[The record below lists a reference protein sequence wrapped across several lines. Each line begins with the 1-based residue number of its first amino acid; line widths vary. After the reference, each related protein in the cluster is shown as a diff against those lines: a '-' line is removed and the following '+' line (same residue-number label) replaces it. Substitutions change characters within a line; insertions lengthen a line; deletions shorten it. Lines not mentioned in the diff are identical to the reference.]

1 MSTKLNLSS
10 ESVEIL
16 STPDRFPVTISSAL
30 RNSGWLGGQ
39 FVKYVENENNVS
51 EFTVDKSKGVY
62 SSGFLLFG
70 GENYSDPRTS
80 TYRNFTS
87 YQNMIGLPTAVGG
100 SNVVTMISGG
110 ARCLFLN
117 YETISLNGQ
126 GQRAGGVAQY
136 TLNESLKISENGLL
150 CNDPDNLLLLAT
162 GGQETLT
169 VGFCCKTPNSEDLRL
184 GVDLKY

>member
-1 MSTKLNLSS
+1 MSTKLNLTS

-16 STPDRFPVTISSAL
+16 TNPDKFPVTISSSL
-30 RNSGWLGGQ
+30 RRSGWLGGQ
-39 FVKYVENENNVS
+39 FVKYIENEVNTS
-51 EFTVDKSKGVY
+51 EFTVEKSEGVEVA
-62 SSGFLLFG
+62 GFLLFG

-100 SNVVTMISGG
+100 ANVVTMISGG
-110 ARCLFLN
+110 ARCLFRN

-126 GQRAGGVAQY
+126 GQRTGGVAQY
-136 TLNESLKISENGLL
+136 TLNEKIKVSENGLL

-162 GGQETLT
+162 GGQETIV
-169 VGFCCKTPNSEDLRL
+169 VGLCCKTPSTEDPRL
-184 GVDLKY
+184 GLDLKY